1 MLQTF
6 DFRFDDPSYQLQIK
20 QTLTIKPKGFFMHAT
35 LRDHIDPVHLER
47 MLHVD
52 ISNQTKRSDKEKSIV
67 RSAAIEPKEKTPM
80 TILYGSNSGTCEA
93 LAQSLARVAGA
104 RGFRVRVDTLD
115 SATGKVPK
123 GETLVM
129 ISSSY
134 EGQPPDNAA
143 HFVNWLS
150 SLEGQK
156 MLDGVNYAVYGCGN
170 RTSQKSSYYSIRT
183 NINLDDWASTFHRV
197 PIFLDTAFTANGAH
211 RISNIG
217 LGDVAAGDIFND
229 FDKWQDEDFWP
240 ALGPISEDDGDV
252 GIELV
257 VDTSSRR
264 SKLRQ
269 DVKEAIVVSNEV
281 LTATGELEKRHIV
294 LKLPTGMTYKTGDY
308 LAVLPINDSKNIHRV
323 LKRFSLPWDAVLTI
337 RSGSNTTLPTEH
349 PLSATD
355 VLAAY
360 VELSQPATR
369 RVRTVNLMPSW
380 SIKSHEWLLF
390 SA

>member
-1 MLQTF
+1 
-6 DFRFDDPSYQLQIK
+6 
-20 QTLTIKPKGFFMHAT
+20 MHAT
-35 LRDHIDPVHLER
+35 LRDHIDPVHLEK

-52 ISNQTKRSDKEKSIV
+52 TSNKSKHSDKDKFLAHSMAV
-67 RSAAIEPKEKTPM
+67 NVKEKKPM

-104 RGFRVRVDTLD
+104 RGFRVKVDTLD

-123 GETLVM
+123 GEPVVM

-143 HFVNWLS
+143 HFVNWLA

-156 MLDGVNYAVYGCGN
+156 TLDGVSYAVYGCGN
-170 RTSQKSSYYSIRT
+170 RMSHSSSYCSIRT
-183 NINLDDWASTFHRV
+183 DIFLDDWVATFHKV
-197 PIFLDTAFTANGAH
+197 PKFLDTLFTANGAQ
-211 RISNIG
+211 RISSIG

-229 FDKWQDEDFWP
+229 LDKWQDQDFWP
-240 ALGPISEDDGDV
+240 ALGPISEDDGDA

-269 DVKEAIVVSNEV
+269 DVKEAIVISNEV
-281 LTATGELEKRHIV
+281 LTAEGEPEKRHIA
-294 LKLPTGMTYKTGDY
+294 LKLPMGMTYKTGDY

-323 LKRFSLPWDAVLTI
+323 LKPWDAMLTI
-337 RSGSNTTLPTEH
+337 KSGSNTTLPTEH
-349 PLSATD
+349 PLSASD

-369 RVRTVNLMPSW
+369 RVRTVNSMPFHADA
-380 SIKSHEWLLF
+380 IC
-390 SA
+390 